1 MPSEQATD
9 LTVIRRRLAELG
21 VRPQKRFGQNFL
33 VHRGIVEEIGNR
45 IRMLSPEVVVEIGP
59 GLGALT
65 ETVVDDV
72 PRMLAIEV
80 DPRLG
85 KSLAERLRERAQI
98 EVRIADILQVD
109 LSVEFE
115 GRRITVL
122 GSLPYRITSP
132 ILKHLTDHHAVLDRA
147 CLITQWEVA
156 QKIAASPG
164 KAGSALGVLVQ
175 AYADVSSPR
184 RIRRGAFFP
193 VPEVDSAY
201 WEMSFLDRPRFSADE
216 DAFFRVVRML
226 YRHRRKMVRRALQ
239 ELVARETIEG
249 ALARA
254 DVDGARRGEDLSFD
268 ELDRL
273 ALSIHDS
280 ATDA

>member
-1 MPSEQATD
+1 LPSEQATD
-9 LTVIRRRLAELG
+9 LAVIQRRLAELG

-33 VHRGIVEEIGNR
+33 VHRGIVEEIGDR
-45 IRMLSPEVVVEIGP
+45 IREMSPEIVVEIGP
-59 GLGALT
+59 GLGAVT
-65 ETVVDDV
+65 EAVVDHV
-72 PRMLAIEV
+72 PRMIAVEV

-85 KSLAERLRERAQI
+85 TSLGERLRERSQL
-98 EVRIADILQVD
+98 EVRIADILEFD
-109 LSVEFE
+109 FSKEFE
-115 GRRITVL
+115 GNRITVL

-132 ILKHLTDHHAVLDRA
+132 ILKHLTDHHAVLERA

-175 AYADVSSPR
+175 AYADVSAPK

-239 ELVARETIEG
+239 ELLAKEDIER

-254 DVDGARRGEDLSFD
+254 DVAGTLRGEELSFD
-268 ELDRL
+268 ALDRL
-273 ALSIHDS
+273 ALAIGDR
-280 ATDA
+280 ATST